1 MEPARDR
8 HRAGTVRAPPK
19 NVLGTFGSS
28 SQIASALVTGS
39 RAPVAAVAV
48 ATARLRDEPV
58 LTAVSPAESAERSSP
73 AALGAPRT
81 SSYPSAAVPLPLPL
95 PSQAR
100 PDVPA
105 SDRQQLVDYYRN
117 LVADLEARLR
127 DAVERGDK
135 KAAAAGLRGGAQLA
149 TVQQS
154 LHEALAALAERED
167 ALAASRHEVVAL
179 HEDAEQLVEE
189 ISLLREEA
197 ADAQADRDGAQ
208 ARVSQLEEALQRTA
222 DQVAAAARRTEETEA
237 RAAGLQAELDAGR
250 RELAELRVSSA
261 AEAEAL
267 RASLA
272 EAETLRVRLASE
284 LQTARE
290 EHDASEAN
298 TMAAHGEAVRL
309 RAEHADALSSLRA
322 EHADALS
329 ALRAEQADA
338 LSALRTEHADALADA
353 HAAAKE
359 REAAL
364 VADLEAAR
372 VEWER
377 RLETEQGAWMAKS
390 EGEKAAADAALAAAD
405 EAILAAGDAVAAER
419 QSRDAACAE
428 LERRM
433 ETATSGFVAQLD
445 AVRAELTAELEA
457 AKAAAAAEGLA
468 KDALV
473 ERLRDALGAARAM
486 LVKLKGELH
495 GLKKSLATQVRDLH
509 LYSGNIVND
518 CMRVTVQ
525 AIDQVF
531 DLNDTAFGWAE
542 EAARLQ
548 ATLTDEENHSAA
560 LRVLLAAE
568 RAEHAHESSRVV
580 STVTSVRR
588 EADELRENLRVLR
601 EAAAD
606 SIREAQVE
614 VCAGLADAVQ
624 LMTTTA
630 LRGHAIGLRVG
641 SAGAATSAAIAA
653 SSPRSGGAPSSP
665 GFGSSSSAAGVA
677 PSSPLLS
684 SPSGTGTTPRLPTS
698 PEAVELRLRATEAAL
713 ADAKVDV
720 ERAYDRARLKTG
732 VQDAHVTAILAERD
746 SLAKE
751 VALLRAALED
761 ADIDVDGHEEP
772 PSAGGA
778 GARSRARRRRR
789 RHGDDEGGD
798 GEEDGEWEWE
808 GGRGGGRTYAQ
819 QLARA
824 SISGSRTVPAP
835 PRPRAARHSPTD
847 VLAAFHSALNRA
859 SVGAAAATAAAA
871 ASSSSSMDAEAED
884 SPVRRGGDGR
894 GRASTG
900 NSASVG
906 SGASRAG
913 AVAVS
918 TAPSYF
924 RRSGEEEAGG
934 TTPESPDKRL

>member
-58 LTAVSPAESAERSSP
+58 LMAVSSAESAERSSP

-81 SSYPSAAVPLPLPL
+81 SSYPSAAVPLPL

-117 LVADLEARLR
+117 LVADLEVRLR

-222 DQVAAAARRTEETEA
+222 DQVAAAARRTEETDA

-272 EAETLRVRLASE
+272 EAETLRARLASE

-309 RAEHADALSSLRA
+309 RAEHADALSALRA
-322 EHADALS
+322 EH
-329 ALRAEQADA
+329 ADA

-364 VADLEAAR
+364 VADLETARVEWERRLETAR

-405 EAILAAGDAVAAER
+405 EAILAAGNAVAAER

-665 GFGSSSSAAGVA
+665 GFGSSSSAAGAA

-772 PSAGGA
+772 PVSAGGA

-859 SVGAAAATAAAA
+859 SVGAATATAAAA

-906 SGASRAG
+906 SGAARAG

-934 TTPESPDKRL
+934 TPPGSPDKRQ